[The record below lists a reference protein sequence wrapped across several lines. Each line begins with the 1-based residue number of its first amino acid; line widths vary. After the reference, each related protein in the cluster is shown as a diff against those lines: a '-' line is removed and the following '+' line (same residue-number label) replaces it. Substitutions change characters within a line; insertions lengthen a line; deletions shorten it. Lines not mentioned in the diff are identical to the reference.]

1 VLIVIFGAV
10 AAWFLMP
17 ALLLFFTGM
26 LLAVLLNM
34 PSTWLARRTPLTTP
48 FALILVLAIVAV
60 AVGLG
65 GWWIAPRLIE
75 QVRSLTQV
83 LRESFDRLE
92 LFLGQFGWG
101 DQILESVSPT
111 SDLID
116 TVVSVQSLPRLF
128 TVFSGVFGGIADVL
142 IVLFLGIYLA
152 ATPAIYVE
160 GIVGLFPHSRRPRL
174 RHVFASTGEMLR
186 RWLLTRLM
194 DMIVVGGLTGVGL
207 WLLQIPLAPLLGLI
221 TGLLAFIP
229 ILGTYLAV
237 VPAALV
243 ALAQGPTMLLYVLL
257 IYTGAQLLQD
267 YLLSPLVV
275 NRLVTIPPVLMLGSQ
290 LLFALL
296 GGLLGV
302 AMAVPIAVVLMV
314 WVKLL
319 YIEDILGDPV
329 DLPSET

>member
-1 VLIVIFGAV
+1 VLIVIFGIV

-34 PSTWLARRTPLTTP
+34 PSAWLARRTLLTTP
-48 FALILVLAIVAV
+48 FALILVIAIVA
-60 AVGLG
+60 AGTGLG
-65 GWWIAPRLIE
+65 GWWTAPRLIE
-75 QVRSLTQV
+75 QARSLAQV
-83 LRESFDRLE
+83 LRESFERLE

-101 DQILESVSPT
+101 DQILDSVGPT
-111 SDLID
+111 TDLID
-116 TVVSVQSLPRLF
+116 SVVSMQSLPRLF
-128 TVFSGVFGGIADVL
+128 TLFSGVFGGVADVL

-152 ATPAIYVE
+152 ATPELYVE
-160 GIVGLFPHSRRPRL
+160 GIVGLFPHPRRL
-174 RHVFASTGEMLR
+174 RMRQVFAATGELLR

-194 DMIVVGGLTGVGL
+194 DMIVVGGLTGIGL
-207 WLLQIPLAPLLGLI
+207 WLLQVPLAPILGVI

-237 VPAALV
+237 VPAAIV
-243 ALAQGPTMLLYVLL
+243 GLAQGPTTLLFVLL

-267 YLLSPLVV
+267 YLLSPLLV

-302 AMAVPIAVVLMV
+302 AMAVPIAVVVMV

-319 YIEDILGDPV
+319 YIEDVLGDPI
-329 DLPSET
+329 DLPGEA